1 MFEAASRQHSH
12 REITRLVIAVGVS
25 TLLCAGAAG
34 ALVSIGSA
42 PPPPPAPREIDV
54 VLAAPPKPVPP
65 PPAPPPPVPA
75 TAPPSKPKATKPRP
89 AAPKPKPAK
98 LVEPTLIPQEKPP
111 EAEPAELAP
120 VEAVEG
126 PVSDGA
132 AFEPGADTAPQPAAE
147 PVRRVAAPIDLPE
160 DAEPAMPVEGNA
172 TPVFPEEARARG
184 LEGVV
189 ILRLV
194 VTLDGSVTNVR
205 VLRGDEPF
213 AAAAVAAV
221 RTWRYSPARVDG
233 QPVASFKTVRIPFRI
248 R

>member
-1 MFEAASRQHSH
+1 MFEAAGREHPRRTSRQ
-12 REITRLVIAVGVS
+12 LVVACLVS

-34 ALVSIGSA
+34 ALVSVRPAAA
-42 PPPPPAPREIDV
+42 PPPPPREIDV
-54 VLAAPPKPVPP
+54 SLAAPPKPAPP

-75 TAPPSKPKATKPRP
+75 AATPAKPKASKPKPPVVKPP
-89 AAPKPKPAK
+89 PAK

-111 EAEPAELAP
+111 EAEPTDLEP
-120 VEAVEG
+120 VEAAEG

-132 AFEPGADTAPQPAAE
+132 AFEAAAEVAPQPAAE
-147 PVRRVAAPIDLPE
+147 PARRVAAPIDLPE
-160 DAEPAMPVEGNA
+160 DAEPAMPVDGNA

-189 ILRLV
+189 ILRIV

-205 VLRGDEPF
+205 VLKGDEPF

-221 RTWRYSPARVDG
+221 KSWRYSPARVDG